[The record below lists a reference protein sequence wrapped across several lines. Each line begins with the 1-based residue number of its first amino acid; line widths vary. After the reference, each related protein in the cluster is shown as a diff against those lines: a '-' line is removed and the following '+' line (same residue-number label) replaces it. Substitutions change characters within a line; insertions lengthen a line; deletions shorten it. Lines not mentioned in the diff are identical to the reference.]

1 MPDHDFKLYKY
12 RWVVLT
18 IYVLISIVIEI
29 QWLTFAP
36 VASAARAYYKATALQ
51 IDLLSMLYMIVFI
64 VFCIPASYVIDT
76 YGLKKG
82 LWIGAVLTGIFGLM
96 KGVFASDYVMVLI
109 AQTGLAVAQ
118 PFILNA
124 LTKIGV
130 TWFPLGE
137 RATAVG
143 LGTLA
148 QYVGIIVAM
157 VLTPHLIESLGNGA
171 FDLKPMLMVYGVASL
186 AAAVMFLALMR
197 DHPPTPPSA
206 SEDAGRSRVFE
217 GMRSIFGNRD
227 MLLMLGIFFLG
238 LGMFNAISTCIEQV
252 CRRLTI
258 EQAGLVGGMMLFG
271 GIVGAAILPAVS
283 DKIRRRKPIFVVCTI
298 GMLPGIIGLT
308 IFSGYLPLLVS
319 GFIFGFFMMS
329 AGPIGFQYG
338 AELSRPAPESTAQGL
353 LLLAGQ
359 ISGILFVFAIDKAGI
374 GLSMMSFIVMTAT
387 VIFFSFVMKESPVFR
402 RVSGR
407 PAAG

>member
-12 RWVVLT
+12 RWVVLA

-36 VASAARAYYKATALQ
+36 VASAARAYYKAGALQ
-51 IDLLSMLYMIVFI
+51 IDLLSMLYMIIFI
-64 VFCIPASYVIDT
+64 IFCIPASYVIDT

-82 LWIGAVLTGIFGLM
+82 LWIGAGLTGIFGLM

-109 AQTGLAVAQ
+109 AQAGLAVAQ

-137 RATAVG
+137 RAMAVG

-157 VLTPHLIESLGNGA
+157 VLTPRLIASLGNGV

-186 AAAVMFLALMR
+186 AAAAIFLVLMR

-206 SEDAGRSRVFE
+206 SEDARRSKVFE
-217 GMRSIFGNRD
+217 GMRSIFKNRD

-271 GIVGAAILPAVS
+271 GIVGAVILPAVS
-283 DKIRRRKPIFVVCTI
+283 DKVRRRKPVFVVCTI
-298 GMLPGIIGLT
+298 GMFPGIIGLT
-308 IFSGYLPLLVS
+308 VFSGYVPLLVS
-319 GFIFGFFMMS
+319 GFTFGFFMMS

-374 GLSMMSFIVMTAT
+374 GLSMMSFIVMTAA
-387 VIFFSFVMKESPVFR
+387 VIFFSLVMKESPMFR
-402 RVSGR
+402 EEKS
-407 PAAG
+407 